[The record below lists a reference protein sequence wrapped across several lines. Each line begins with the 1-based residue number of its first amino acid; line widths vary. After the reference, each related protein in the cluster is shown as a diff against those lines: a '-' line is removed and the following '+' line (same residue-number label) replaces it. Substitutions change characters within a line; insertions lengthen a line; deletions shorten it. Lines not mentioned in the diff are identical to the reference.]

1 MATFYG
7 TNGNDTWSSWISGA
21 IGEGTDDPDIFFG
34 YDGADWIDGEEGN
47 DYIVGGAGPDTILG
61 EEGLD
66 TTSYIDSWVGVGVNL
81 ATGHAFGG
89 TAEGDVLVYL
99 ENAEGS
105 WYGDFLIGSDGDNV
119 LTGLSG
125 DDILDGGFSTDTLYG
140 DADNDTLKGGGGADR
155 LYGGTGTDTASY
167 VDSYDGVLVS
177 LITGTGA
184 YGDAEGDVLVSI
196 ENLTGSRYDDILWG
210 DNGRNAIN
218 GLGGDDTILGFG
230 GADSLLGGD
239 GNDQIFGGDGDDL
252 LSGDEGIDTMDG
264 GIGND
269 TYYVD
274 NFLDVAAEGIER
286 GSVDLVKTSATY
298 TLGKGSEV
306 EILETTDPRASTR
319 LDLSGNEFNNT
330 IIGNEGNNT
339 IVGYGGRDVLTGGGS
354 GDVFVWTS
362 TAETR
367 QAATEADV
375 VTDFNH
381 LVGDQIAVNLIDAD
395 QTIAGDQEFKSVK
408 FVDFQTSFFAGAGEI
423 GYFTTATDTY
433 ILLNTKVDAGPIDFE
448 EATIHLVGVHNPDT
462 SWFAL

>member
-1 MATFYG
+1 MTTFYG
-7 TNGNDTWSSWISGA
+7 TNGNDTWSSWMSSTT
-21 IGEGTDDPDIFFG
+21 GEGTDDPDTFFG
-34 YDGADWIDGEEGN
+34 FDGADWIEGEEGN
-47 DYIVGGAGPDTILG
+47 DYIVGGAGADYLLG

-66 TTSYIDSWVGVGVNL
+66 TASYSDSLVGVGVNL
-81 ATGHAFGG
+81 TTGYGYGG
-89 TAEGDVLVYL
+89 TAAGDILVSI
-99 ENAEGS
+99 ENVTGS
-105 WYGDFLIGSDGDNV
+105 WYNDFLIGTDGDNV

-167 VDSYDGVLVS
+167 FDSYDGVLVS
-177 LITGTGA
+177 LITGTAA
-184 YGDAEGDVLVSI
+184 YGDAEGDRLDSI
-196 ENLTGSRYDDILWG
+196 ENLMGSRYDDILWG
-210 DNGRNAIN
+210 DNGSNGIN
-218 GLGGDDTILGFG
+218 GMDGNDTIRGFG
-230 GADSLLGGD
+230 DADSLLGGD
-239 GNDQIFGGDGDDL
+239 GNDQLFGGDGDDL

-264 GIGND
+264 GLGND

-286 GSVDLVKTSATY
+286 GSVDQVKTSVTY
-298 TLGKGSEV
+298 ILGKGSEV

-367 QAATEADV
+367 QAATDADV
-375 VTDFNH
+375 VTDFNR

-395 QTIAGDQEFKSVK
+395 PTIAGDQAFKFVGV
-408 FVDFQTSFFAGAGEI
+408 VDFQTSFFTGAGEI

-433 ILLNTKVDAGPIDFE
+433 ILLNTKVDAGPTDFE
-448 EATIHLVGVHNPDT
+448 EATIDLVGVHNPDA